1 MLTTPGKTTVARIY
15 ASFLASVGV
24 LPGSIFEETTGSRL
38 ANDGVSGCEKTINK
52 ILSSGGGVL
61 FIDEAYQL
69 TEGQSPGT
77 KVIDYLLAEV
87 ENLTGKIVIVL
98 AGYRSRMEKFLGHN
112 PGLPSR
118 FPHELRFEDYRDDE
132 LRQIFKYRVN
142 KKYNGQMKVIDG
154 MDGLYSRIVARRVGR
169 GRGKEGFSNARAVE
183 NAVARIAERQ
193 AIRLARE
200 RRSQRSV
207 DDMLFTKEDLIGPQP
222 SKALGNCSAWRKMR
236 EMIGLQSVKDTVRAL
251 LDSIEYNYHRELE
264 EKPLVDFTLN
274 RVFLGSPGTGKTSV
288 AKLYGQILVD
298 LGMLS
303 NGEGELFATKFFR
316 GLPNFYIAV
325 VVKTPADFVGSVL
338 GESEKNTKGVLAS
351 TVGKVL
357 VIDEAYGLAGGG
369 SSRNG
374 TGSCTDVYRTA
385 VVDTIV
391 AEVQSTPGDDRCVLL
406 LGYQDQMTEMFQNVN
421 PGLSRRFPMDSAF
434 TFEDFTD
441 DELGQ
446 IIDLKLKQQAFQT
459 TAQGKK
465 VALEVLARARNR
477 PNFGN
482 AGEIDILLNGAKVRH
497 QQRLSAEKGSGKVP
511 TSTSIFEPQD
521 FDKEYDR
528 GERAETNIPMLF
540 AGNVGCENIVE
551 QLEGYRQTVRNM
563 RMLDIDPRDQIPFNF
578 LFRGPPGK
586 RPCRDASGMW
596 NILTSFNRN
605 RENDHRKKDGKGLL

>member
-24 LPGSIFEETTGSRL
+24 LPGRYFQETTGSRL

-52 ILSSGGGVL
+52 ILNSGGGVL

-118 FPHELRFEDYRDDE
+118 FPHELRFEDYSDDE
-132 LRQIFKYRVN
+132 LRQISKYRVN
-142 KKYNGQMKVIDG
+142 KKYNGQMKVTDG

-222 SKALGNCSAWRKMR
+222 SKALENCSAWRKMR

-251 LDSIEYNYHRELE
+251 LDSIDYNYHRELE

-374 TGSCTDVYRTA
+374 TGSCTDVYRDRKS
-385 VVDTIV
+385 VV
-391 AEVQSTPGDDRCVLL
+391 
-406 LGYQDQMTEMFQNVN
+406 
-421 PGLSRRFPMDSAF
+421 
-434 TFEDFTD
+434 
-441 DELGQ
+441 
-446 IIDLKLKQQAFQT
+446 
-459 TAQGKK
+459 
-465 VALEVLARARNR
+465 
-477 PNFGN
+477 
-482 AGEIDILLNGAKVRH
+482 
-497 QQRLSAEKGSGKVP
+497 
-511 TSTSIFEPQD
+511 
-521 FDKEYDR
+521 
-528 GERAETNIPMLF
+528 
-540 AGNVGCENIVE
+540 
-551 QLEGYRQTVRNM
+551 
-563 RMLDIDPRDQIPFNF
+563 
-578 LFRGPPGK
+578 
-586 RPCRDASGMW
+586 
-596 NILTSFNRN
+596 
-605 RENDHRKKDGKGLL
+605 